1 MSATL
6 DLCRRLLAIAQT
18 GLAFSDS
25 AFDRERYEEVARIA
39 SLLLAAESQAT
50 PRTLLESWQVE
61 GGYATPKIDVRG
73 AVFRNDEV
81 LLVRERSDGKWT
93 LPGGWADVNERPSE
107 AVEKEI
113 LQESGYRARA
123 VKLAALY
130 DRNLH
135 GHPRYLYHAWK
146 VFFVCELTG
155 GEPRTSIET
164 DAVGFFALDR
174 LPELSTGRA
183 TAAQIQ
189 RMWTHAREPL
199 RPADFD

>member
-1 MSATL
+1 MTATL
-6 DLCRRLLAIAQT
+6 ELCRRLLAIAQT
-18 GLAFSDS
+18 GLAFGDG
-25 AFDRERYEEVARIA
+25 AFDRERYEEVAKIA
-39 SLLLAAESQAT
+39 SLLLAEESRAA
-50 PRTLLESWQVE
+50 PAALLETWQVE
-61 GGYATPKIDVRG
+61 EGYATPKIDVRG
-73 AVFRNDEV
+73 AVFRGEQV

-146 VFFVCELTG
+146 VFFVCDLTG

-189 RMWTHAREPL
+189 RMWIHAREPL